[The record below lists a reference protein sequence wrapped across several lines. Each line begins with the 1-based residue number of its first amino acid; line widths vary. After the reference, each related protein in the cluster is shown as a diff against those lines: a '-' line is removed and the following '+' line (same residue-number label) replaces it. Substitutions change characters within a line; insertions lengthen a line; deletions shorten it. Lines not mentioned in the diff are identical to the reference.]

1 MSSASVKY
9 LVVII
14 DLNPFYWADKVS
26 SSTTLNFKQYLNI
39 IIQFC
44 NAYIAFDINHRLIII
59 GCSNNETHFLYPDLT
74 SEYLIIPTVTKTNM
88 FEQLFVVDRVVET
101 NLKNFIHDVSPVNP
115 SSGSMITMALTQA
128 LCYINRLVRE
138 TLAGEKNLFRILIIQ
153 TTHDTSKQYMNFMN
167 AVFTSEKLNVPID
180 GCILNNDSSL
190 LQQAC
195 DLTSGIYLRVP
206 DPNGLLQYLLWLY
219 LTDKDVRKMLALPT
233 KVAVDYRPA
242 CFCHHK
248 LIDTGYVCS
257 VCLSI
262 YCDNTTTCS
271 TCRSAFDPN
280 STPMTTSNGSS
291 DPSRRPPAPPR

>member
-1 MSSASVKY
+1 MSSSIKH

-14 DLNPFYWADKVS
+14 DLNPIYWSDKVS
-26 SSTTLNFKQYLNI
+26 SSSATLNLKQYLNI

-74 SEYLIIPTVTKTNM
+74 NESIMIPTITKTNM
-88 FEQLFVVDRVVET
+88 FEQLFVVDRVVEN
-101 NLKNFIHDVSPVNP
+101 NLKEFLGNLSPMNT
-115 SSGSMITMALTQA
+115 SSGSLITMALTQA
-128 LCYINRLVRE
+128 LCYINRLIRD
-138 TLAGEKNLFRILIIQ
+138 TLAGEKNSFRILIIQ
-153 TTHDTSKQYMNFMN
+153 TTNDTSKQYMNFMN
-167 AVFTSEKLNVPID
+167 AVFTSEKTNVPID

-219 LTDKDVRKMLALPT
+219 LTDKEVRKMLALPT
-233 KVAVDYRPA
+233 KTAVDYRPA

-262 YCDNTTTCS
+262 YCDNTLTCS
-271 TCRSAFDPN
+271 TCRSAFDVNNIPN
-280 STPMTTSNGSS
+280 STSNGAS
-291 DPSRRPPAPPR
+291 DSTRRQPLR

>member
-1 MSSASVKY
+1 
-9 LVVII
+9 
-14 DLNPFYWADKVS
+14 
-26 SSTTLNFKQYLNI
+26 TLNFKQYLNI

-59 GCSNNETHFLYPDLT
+59 GCSNNETHFLYPDPT
-74 SEYLIIPTVTKTNM
+74 NESIIIPTVTKTNM
-88 FEQLFVVDRVVET
+88 FEQLFVVDRVVEN
-101 NLKNFIHDVSPVNP
+101 NLKQFIEDLSPMNT

-128 LCYINRLVRE
+128 LCYINRLIRE
-138 TLAGEKNLFRILIIQ
+138 TLAGEKNSFRILIIQ
-153 TTHDTSKQYMNFMN
+153 TTNDTSKQYMNFMN
-167 AVFTSEKLNVPID
+167 AVFTSEKINVPID

-219 LTDKDVRKMLALPT
+219 LTDKEVRKMLALPT

-262 YCDNTTTCS
+262 YCDNASTCS
-271 TCRSAFDPN
+271 TCRSAFDITN
-280 STPMTTSNGSS
+280 TSNGANDSS
-291 DPSRRPPAPPR
+291 KRQAR